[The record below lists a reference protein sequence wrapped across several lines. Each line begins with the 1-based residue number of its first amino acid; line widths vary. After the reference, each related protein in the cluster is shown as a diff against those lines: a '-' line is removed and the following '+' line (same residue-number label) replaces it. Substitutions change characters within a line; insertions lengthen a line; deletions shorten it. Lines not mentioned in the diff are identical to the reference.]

1 MSAGLF
7 KSLKHMP
14 LAVYFSGIPVLRE
27 LILKVGLS
35 AVRKASGLGN
45 GLFHRSFLRLLV
57 QRRELCLVIDS

>member
-45 GLFHRSFLRLLV
+45 GLFH
-57 QRRELCLVIDS
+57 